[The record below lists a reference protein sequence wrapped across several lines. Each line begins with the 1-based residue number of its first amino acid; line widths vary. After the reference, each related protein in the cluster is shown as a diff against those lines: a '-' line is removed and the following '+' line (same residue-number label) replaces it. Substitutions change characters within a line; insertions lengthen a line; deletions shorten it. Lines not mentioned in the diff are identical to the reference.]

1 MPCCLYKD
9 NKGDSMR
16 FIIGVLLV
24 IIADQVSK
32 VWVASN
38 MELGES
44 IPIINRIFHITYIQ
58 NPSSAFGLLKFSNKT
73 FIIIGLIIILV
84 GIFLLFRLAK
94 ANKLVF
100 YSFILLLGGS
110 LGNLIDRFR
119 IGSVIDFLDFRIW
132 PIFNIA
138 DSSLNIGIFLLI
150 IHFLFQQ
157 KDEQDDKKLEK

>member
-1 MPCCLYKD
+1 
-9 NKGDSMR
+9 MR

-32 VWVASN
+32 IWVASN
-38 MELGES
+38 MKLGES

-58 NPSSAFGLLKFSNKT
+58 NPGSAFGLLRFSNKT

-94 ANKLVF
+94 DNKLVF

-157 KDEQDDKKLEK
+157 KDDQDDKKLEK

>member
-1 MPCCLYKD
+1 M
-9 NKGDSMR
+9 S

-24 IIADQVSK
+24 ILTDQVSK
-32 VWVASN
+32 VWVSST

-44 IPIINRIFHITYIQ
+44 IPVINNIFHITYIQ
-58 NPSSAFGLLKFSNKT
+58 NPFSSFGLLKFSNKT
-73 FIIIGLIIILV
+73 FIITGLVIILI
-84 GIFLLFRLAK
+84 GI
-94 ANKLVF
+94 
-100 YSFILLLGGS
+100 ILLLKIARNNRLVFFSFIFLVGGS

-138 DSSLNIGIFLLI
+138 DTSLNIGIFLLI

-157 KDEQDDKKLEK
+157 KDDKKSNMLEVEE

>member
-1 MPCCLYKD
+1 
-9 NKGDSMR
+9 MR

-24 IIADQVSK
+24 ILADQVSK

-44 IPIINRIFHITYIQ
+44 IPVINRIFHITYIQ
-58 NPSSAFGLLKFSNKT
+58 NPNSAFGLFRFSNKT
-73 FIIIGLIIILV
+73 FIIIGLIVILV
-84 GIFLLFRLAK
+84 GIFFLLRLAK
-94 ANKLVF
+94 THKLVF

-138 DSSLNIGIFLLI
+138 DSSLNIGIFLLL

-157 KDEQDDKKLEK
+157 KVEQDDKKLEE

>member
-1 MPCCLYKD
+1 MH
-9 NKGDSMR
+9 

-24 IIADQVSK
+24 VFADQVSK
-32 VWVASN
+32 VWIAGT

-44 IPIINRIFHITYIQ
+44 IPIINNIFHITYIL

-73 FIIIGLIIILV
+73 FIVLGSIIIV
-84 GIFLLFRLAK
+84 IGIFLLFKIAQE
-94 ANKLVF
+94 NKLVF

-119 IGSVIDFLDFRIW
+119 IGSVIDFIDFRIW

-138 DSSLNIGIFLLI
+138 DSALNIGILLLI
-150 IHFLFQQ
+150 IHFLFKQ
-157 KDEQDDKKLEK
+157 KDENNNKELKE